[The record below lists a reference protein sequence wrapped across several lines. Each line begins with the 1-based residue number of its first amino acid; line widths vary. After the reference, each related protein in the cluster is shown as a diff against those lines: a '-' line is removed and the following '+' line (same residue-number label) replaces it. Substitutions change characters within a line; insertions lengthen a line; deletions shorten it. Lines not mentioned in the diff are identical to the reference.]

1 MPRIHPAAHVDS
13 EAELAD
19 DVIVGPGAVIER
31 GVRIGRGCQIGP
43 HAVVHRGTTLNE
55 EVYVSVGAVI
65 GGVPQDL
72 KFKGGASGVEI
83 GPRTAIREYVT
94 VHRCSTPGAVTRVGA
109 ECMLMAT
116 SHVAHDCTLGDR
128 VVLANGANLGGHVT
142 IGDAVFVSGH
152 AQIHQ
157 FIRVGTLVMIGGGS
171 KVIKDLPPYCVADG
185 HPARLFGVNV
195 TGLRR
200 AGLGVEEIGQIKEA
214 YRVLFASGV
223 KLQDALATLD
233 MLGSDGN
240 SRGAE
245 LAVFVRKS
253 ERGIAR
259 PNRRGHE
266 WPND

>member
-13 EAELAD
+13 EVELAD

-43 HAVVHRGTTLNE
+43 HAVVHCGTTLNE
-55 EVYVSVGAVI
+55 EVHVSVGAVI

-72 KFKGGASGVEI
+72 KFEGGASGVEI

-195 TGLRR
+195 IGLRR

-233 MLGSDGN
+233 MLSSDGN

-259 PNRRGHE
+259 PNRGRHE
-266 WPND
+266 LPDD